1 LSAQERIARSDGGT
15 PLVLAGP
22 TAAVLDLI
30 GDAEALLTG
39 AELARAGAFRQPSD
53 RSDFVAAHA
62 LVRLCAARQLPGVE
76 ADGLT
81 VVQRCAQCG
90 GAHGRPML
98 LEAPRLAVSLT
109 HTQGYVAAVAG
120 FGPVGIDA
128 EMTTRRH
135 DLAAAELALHPS
147 ELDAVKAAADPP
159 LAFLRQWVRKE
170 ALVKLGAGTIDGM
183 RSLNLAALPLGDE
196 LRDHTR
202 PAGPGE
208 RVLSWDR
215 WQLLDWWQP
224 AVGAIGTAVARIP
237 PSLVT
242 IPAGG

>member
-1 LSAQERIARSDGGT
+1 LSAQERIARSDGGA

-30 GDAEALLTG
+30 GDAEALLSG

-53 RSDFVAAHA
+53 RIDFVAAHA

-98 LEAPRLAVSLT
+98 LEAPQLAVSLA

-120 FGPVGIDA
+120 FGPVGVDA

-135 DLAAAELALHPS
+135 DLPAAELALHPS
-147 ELDAVKAAADPP
+147 ELDAVTAASDPP
-159 LAFLRQWVRKE
+159 LAFLRHWVRKE
-170 ALVKLGAGTIDGM
+170 ALVKLGVATIDGM
-183 RSLNLAALPLGDE
+183 RSLNLAALPLDTE
-196 LRDHTR
+196 VRARAR
-202 PAGPGE
+202 PAAPGQ
-208 RVLSWDR
+208 RVLSWGS

-224 AVGAIGTAVARIP
+224 AVGAIGTAVARLP
-237 PSLVT
+237 PRLVT
-242 IPAGG
+242 IPGDR